1 MSINNQ
7 TQSLVSYFRST
18 ASNRAS
24 LVVTLLGSYPAS
36 TGDARYASIRG
47 ALSEAANE
55 AAKQSGIDSGTLAI
69 AYTLSVLPDSAW
81 NSILKGV
88 TEKATPTL
96 TSEAQGKALVAYAT
110 ALITVGKHL
119 DVSALMVQ
127 ASATVEASAKVEA
140 TPVVG

>member
-1 MSINNQ
+1 MSIQ

-18 ASNRAS
+18 ATNRAS
-24 LVVTLLGSYPAS
+24 LIVTLLGAYPAS

-69 AYTLSVLPDSAW
+69 AYTLSVLPDSAF

-96 TSEAQGKALVAYAT
+96 THEAQGKTLVSYATSLVA
-110 ALITVGKHL
+110 VGKHL
-119 DVSALMVQ
+119 DVSSIMVQ
-127 ASATVEASAKVEA
+127 AAPVQAA
-140 TPVVG
+140 PVVG

>member
-1 MSINNQ
+1 MSIQ

-18 ASNRAS
+18 ATNRAS
-24 LVVTLLGSYPAS
+24 LIVTLLGAFPSS
-36 TGDARYASIRG
+36 EGDKRYANIRG

-69 AYTLSVLPDSAW
+69 AYALSVLPDSAF

-96 TSEAQGKALVAYAT
+96 TSEAQGKALVSYTT
-110 ALITVGKHL
+110 ALVTVGKHL
-119 DVSALMVQ
+119 DISGLMVQ
-127 ASATVEASAKVEA
+127 AVQAAPEEAAPEEA
-140 TPVVG
+140 APVVG